1 MQFDEKWS
9 FVAKKQDHC
18 DPDDPADAERGE
30 SRDHVAFDPEHRL
43 VVAVVPGKRTAANC
57 RGLVEEFRRRTGG
70 RLMRLMTS
78 DEYPSYKVAI
88 HDVYGLRVVPL
99 TVLPRP
105 KGRPRVPT
113 KRVPPGLTYAMVHK
127 HRVDGRVTK
136 VTLETVF
143 GGDESVAAA
152 LDKSTV
158 SRVINTAFVERHNG
172 TDRHRNARKGRG
184 TYRFSKDRR
193 AHEAMT
199 YFTMYSYNFCW
210 PVRTLAR
217 ADATGPRRPRTPAMA
232 AGLADHVWT
241 LSEWATL
248 PATQRW

>member
-1 MQFDEKWS
+1 VQFDEKWS

-30 SRDHVAFDPEHRL
+30 NWDHVAFDPEHRL

-57 RGLVEEFRRRTGG
+57 RGLVEEFRRRTGR

-88 HDVYGLRVVPL
+88 QQVYGLRSVPL

-105 KGRPRVPT
+105 RGRPRVPRR
-113 KRVPPGLTYAMVHK
+113 RVPPGLTYAMVHK
-127 HRVDGRVTK
+127 HRTDGRVTK

-143 GGDESVAAA
+143 GSEASVSAA
-152 LDKSTV
+152 LKRSAV
-158 SRVINTAFVERHNG
+158 SRVVNTAFIERHNG
-172 TDRHRNARKGRG
+172 TDRHRNARKARG
-184 TYRFSKDRR
+184 TYRFSKDWRV
-193 AHEAMT
+193 HQAMT
-199 YFTMYSYNFCW
+199 YFTMYGYNFCR
-210 PVRTLAR
+210 PVRTLSEPDPPRAAR
-217 ADATGPRRPRTPAMA
+217 RRTPAMA

-241 LSEWATL
+241 LDRWITM
-248 PATQRW
+248 PARQ

>member
-30 SRDHVAFDPEHRL
+30 NWDHVAFDPEHRL

-57 RGLVEEFRRRTGG
+57 RGLVAEFRRRTGG

-88 HDVYGLRVVPL
+88 QEVYGLRTVPL

-105 KGRPRVPT
+105 RGRPRVPRR
-113 KRVPPGLTYAMVHK
+113 RVPPGLTYAMVHK
-127 HRVDGRVTK
+127 HRTDGRVTK

-143 GGDESVAAA
+143 GSEASVSAA
-152 LDKSTV
+152 LERSAA
-158 SRVINTAFVERHNG
+158 SRVVNTAFVERHNG
-172 TDRHRNARKGRG
+172 TDRHRNARKARG

-210 PVRTLAR
+210 PVRTLSTPDPPRAAR
-217 ADATGPRRPRTPAMA
+217 RRTPAMA
-232 AGLADHVWT
+232 AGLTDHVWT
-241 LSEWATL
+241 LARWITM
-248 PATQRW
+248 PARQ

>member
-9 FVAKKQDHC
+9 FVAKKQDRC
-18 DPDDPADAERGE
+18 DAAADPADIERGE
-30 SRDHVAFDPEHRL
+30 SWDHVAFDPEHRL
-43 VVAVVPGKRTAANC
+43 VVAVVPGKRTAENC

-88 HDVYGLRVVPL
+88 REVYGLRSVPL

-105 KGRPRVPT
+105 SGRPRVPT

-127 HRVDGRVTK
+127 HRTDGRVTR

-152 LDKSTV
+152 LQGSAV
-158 SRVINTAFVERHNG
+158 SRVVNTAFVERHNG
-172 TDRHRNARKGRG
+172 TDRHRNARKARG
-184 TYRFSKDRR
+184 TYRFSKDWHV
-193 AHEAMT
+193 HEAMT
-199 YFTMYSYNFCW
+199 YFTMYGYNFCW
-210 PVRTLAR
+210 PVRTLSEPDPPRAAR
-217 ADATGPRRPRTPAMA
+217 RRTPAMA
-232 AGLADHVWT
+232 AGLTDHVWT
-241 LSEWATL
+241 LSRWITM
-248 PATQRW
+248 PARQ

>member
-30 SRDHVAFDPEHRL
+30 SWDHVAFDAEHRL

-57 RGLVEEFRRRTGG
+57 RELVEEFRRRTGG

-88 HDVYGLRVVPL
+88 HEAYGLRTVPL

-105 KGRPRVPT
+105 RGRPRVPRR
-113 KRVPPGLTYAMVHK
+113 RVPPGLTYAMVHK
-127 HRVDGRVTK
+127 HRTDGRVTK

-143 GGDESVAAA
+143 GSEESVAAA
-152 LDKSTV
+152 LERSAV
-158 SRVINTAFVERHNG
+158 SRVVNTAFIERHNG
-172 TDRHRNARKGRG
+172 TDRHRNARKARG

-193 AHEAMT
+193 SHEAMT

-210 PVRTLAR
+210 PVRTLSEPDPPRAAR
-217 ADATGPRRPRTPAMA
+217 RRTPAMA
-232 AGLADHVWT
+232 AGLTDHVWT
-241 LSEWATL
+241 LARWITM
-248 PATQRW
+248 PARQ